1 VITKYSSGITAG
13 AEIFS
18 ITAGPDGN
26 LWFTEFF
33 AYRAGMIARITP
45 AGAVTE
51 YDVLAPFGTDAFGVF
66 SITAGSD
73 GNLWFTL
80 EGGSHIGK
88 ITTAGVV
95 TLYNTGLSVGAGPYV
110 ITAGPDRNLWFT
122 EHPDVRIGKI
132 TPSGVITEY
141 SRRISLDADLFGITA
156 GPGCT
161 LWFTERSGNRIGR
174 VRLRPRLCS

>member
-1 VITKYSSGITAG
+1 
-13 AEIFS
+13 
-18 ITAGPDGN
+18 
-26 LWFTEFF
+26 
-33 AYRAGMIARITP
+33 MIARITP

-51 YDVLAPFGTDAFGVF
+51 YDVLTPFGTDAFGVF
-66 SITAGSD
+66 TITAGPD

-80 EGGSHIGK
+80 VGGSHIGK
-88 ITTAGVV
+88 ITTVGVV

-122 EHPDVRIGKI
+122 EHPDVRVGKI

-174 VRLRPRLCS
+174 IKLRARLC